1 MGAVVALSELFDTRQ
16 VWRGRT
22 GPVPTGAQPTGWT
35 ALDAVLPAQ
44 GWPEAS
50 VTEILLPAD
59 GVGELRLVLPTLAR
73 LSHGSRPVALVTPPY
88 LPCAMGWRQRG
99 VSLRNL
105 QVVQA
110 PEADVLWAMEQ
121 CLRSG
126 SCSAVLAWP
135 RQADDR
141 ALRRLQIAADTGRA
155 LAFVFR
161 DSRHLAQTSPAPLR
175 LALEAT
181 PTPGIRVHK
190 CRGGQPPVA
199 PVAWPDTVH

>member
-1 MGAVVALSELFDTRQ
+1 MAAVVALSELIDARR
-16 VWRGRT
+16 VWRGRAE
-22 GPVPTGAQPTGWT
+22 PVPAGTESTGWP
-35 ALDAVLPAQ
+35 ALDAVLPTQ

-73 LSHGSRPVALVTPPY
+73 LSHGTRPVMLIAPPY

-99 VSLRNL
+99 VALATL
-105 QVVQA
+105 HIVHA
-110 PEADVLWAMEQ
+110 AEAEVLWAAEQ

-135 RQADDR
+135 REANDR
-141 ALRRLQIAADTGRA
+141 ALRRLQVAADTGRA

-161 DSRHLAQTSPAPLR
+161 DQRHAVQASPAPLR
-175 LALEAT
+175 LIVETAPIAGL
-181 PTPGIRVHK
+181 RVLK
-190 CRGGQPPVA
+190 CRGGQPPATVL
-199 PVAWPDTVH
+199 AWPEIRQ

>member
-22 GPVPTGAQPTGWT
+22 APLPAGAQPTGWSS
-35 ALDAVLPAQ
+35 LDDVLPAH

-73 LSHGSRPVALVTPPY
+73 LSHGARPVALVTPPY

-99 VSLRNL
+99 VALRNL
-105 QVVQA
+105 HVVCA
-110 PEADVLWAMEQ
+110 PETDVLWATEQ

-126 SCSAVLAWP
+126 SCAAVLAWP

-141 ALRRLQIAADTGRA
+141 ALRRLQIAADTGKA

-161 DSRHLAQTSPAPLR
+161 DNKYLAQASPAPLR
-175 LALEAT
+175 LALEAI

-199 PVAWPDTVH
+199 PVRWPDVVQ